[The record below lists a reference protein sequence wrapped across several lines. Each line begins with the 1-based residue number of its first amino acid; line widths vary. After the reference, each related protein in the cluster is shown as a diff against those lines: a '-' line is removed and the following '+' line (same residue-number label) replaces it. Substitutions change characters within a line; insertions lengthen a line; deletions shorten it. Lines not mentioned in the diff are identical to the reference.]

1 MKKRDDWNGSTE
13 SAGPPTVLA
22 LMAVALLVM
31 QGCGS
36 APDDPET
43 ELRAWVA
50 AMESA
55 AEEEDRGAF
64 IGQIADAYADARG
77 NLRTDIDGMLRLYFL
92 RTDRIS
98 LLTSID
104 TVSVFGGTAAEVV
117 LTAGMAGATDSV
129 LGFSA
134 DAYRFELEL
143 ERQGDGGD
151 YRDWKLLSA
160 RWGEMGESLR

>member
-13 SAGPPTVLA
+13 WVGRVK
-22 LMAVALLVM
+22 AVALTVVALVATS
-31 QGCGS
+31 GCGTP
-36 APDDPET
+36 PDDPEA

-55 AEEEDRGAF
+55 AEQEDRGAF
-64 IGQIADAYADARG
+64 IRQVADAYTDARG
-77 NLRTDIDGMLRLYFL
+77 NSRSDIDKLLRLYFL

-143 ERQGDGGD
+143 ERQGDDGD